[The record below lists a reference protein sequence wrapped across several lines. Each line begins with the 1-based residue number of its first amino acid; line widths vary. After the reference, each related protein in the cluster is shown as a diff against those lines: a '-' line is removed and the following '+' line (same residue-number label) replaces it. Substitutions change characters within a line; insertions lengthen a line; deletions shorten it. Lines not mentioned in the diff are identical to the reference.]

1 MFVYSPQLYTRALPW
16 LKTILPYAGKYLF
29 PAAITAETGTIYLTV
44 LVTVNRYLAVCR
56 PYDPPGRRSVESARL
71 HVLAVAA
78 FCIVYNLPRFFEF
91 DVVEIDHVSHY
102 TYDNRHHCLENR
114 L

>member
-1 MFVYSPQLYTRALPW
+1 MMPW

-29 PAAITAETGTIYLTV
+29 PVAITAETGTIYLTV

-71 HVLAVAA
+71 HVLVVAV
-78 FCIVYNLPRFFEF
+78 FSVVYNIPRFFEY
-91 DVVEIDHVSHY
+91 DVVEVDYVS
-102 TYDNRHHCLENR
+102 TYRDIRKPR
-114 L
+114 DMG